1 MLPITSQTP
10 CLNRSSPDLII
21 CNELLWVS
29 GIVKVFSHGLS
40 CLAVLTVL
48 KWINADYC
56 NLNSLV
62 YWPSF
67 FPPKVI
73 NCGEP
78 GVPAN
83 GVRYGEDFTIGQN
96 VTFACQPGY
105 TMEAEGFSTI
115 TCTGNGTW
123 SAPVP
128 FCKGNSW
135 IKLQTNIYIF
145 SRICRPNVCKW
156 RSALIYC

>member
-1 MLPITSQTP
+1 MLIVVI
-10 CLNRSSPDLII
+10 LII
-21 CNELLWVS
+21 WPTDR
-29 GIVKVFSHGLS
+29 VF
-40 CLAVLTVL
+40 TV
-48 KWINADYC
+48 A
-56 NLNSLV
+56 
-62 YWPSF
+62 
-67 FPPKVI
+67 VI

-105 TMEAEGFSTI
+105 TMETEGFSTI

-128 FCKGNSW
+128 FCKGNSL
-135 IKLQTNIYIF
+135 IKLLRKYFLEYLFPHTRKKNCI
-145 SRICRPNVCKW
+145 SL
-156 RSALIYC
+156 SD